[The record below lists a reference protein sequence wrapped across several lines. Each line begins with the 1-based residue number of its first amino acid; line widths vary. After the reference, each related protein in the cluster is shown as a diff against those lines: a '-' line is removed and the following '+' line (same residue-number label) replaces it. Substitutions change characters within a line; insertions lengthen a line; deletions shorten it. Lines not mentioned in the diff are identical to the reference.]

1 MVEGRNDYLVS
12 KALRTFMWAS
22 ILTSAAQQLATLTD
36 AVVVS
41 NLIGPDAI
49 SAVNLVMPVLTLL
62 SCISILFGVGG
73 SILAAKAIGRRDTGE
88 VNRVFT
94 TSVTA
99 TLLCGA
105 VLSALLSVLAPRIV
119 SVICPLDSRIYPLA
133 VSYMRT
139 VTLGTAF
146 LMAGSA
152 LQNFVK
158 TDGNPRLVM
167 RAVMLGALLNLVLD
181 IVFIKYLNLGIAGSA
196 WATIASYLVA
206 MLVCLNHFRN
216 PHCSFRWDWSVLR
229 SVRLTLRMQG
239 ATVKEGFP
247 MSINGL
253 LLGVCIYAFN
263 SIVLHAQ
270 GDDGMYVW
278 SLCLQLF
285 MIAQMVLGGIATSI
299 YSIGGLLV
307 GERDMPG
314 LRLLTRRV
322 LRYVCGALLVVTLV
336 VLAFPGWLGGIFGSG
351 GIPVGGLL
359 YPALRIFSLMLIPYA
374 VVAVLRVLYQMI
386 GYRGLSIVLSI
397 AQLVV
402 MVLFVWGF
410 ALWNPRLLWWG
421 FPVSAV
427 VLLLVLL
434 LTSWRI
440 RRKKPQA
447 ALMTLIPRT
456 EEGRALNISVRL
468 TRDDVVRAMDAVTSF
483 LKQNDVKGSAAYNV
497 RLCCEELLYNI
508 VSYAVEKCPEK
519 HFVDVHIRC
528 TESVVSVLLKDDG
541 RPFNPVLKDTPE
553 GLEQLGLRLVNG
565 TSSTINYQYMYNQN
579 MVYLTFLR

>member
-1 MVEGRNDYLVS
+1 MEVRRNDYLVS
-12 KALRTFMWAS
+12 RALRTFMWAS
-22 ILTSAAQQLATLTD
+22 ILSSAAQQMATLTD

-62 SCISILFGVGG
+62 SCICVLFGVGG
-73 SILAAKAIGRRDTGE
+73 SVLAAKAMGRRDMGE

-94 TSVTA
+94 TSMTA
-99 TLLCGA
+99 TLLCG
-105 VLSALLSVLAPRIV
+105 VFLSVMLSWLTPQIV
-119 SVICPLDSRIYPLA
+119 SIICPEGSRIYPLA

-146 LMAGSA
+146 LMAGSV
-152 LQNFVK
+152 LQSFVK

-167 RAVMLGALLNLVLD
+167 TAVMLGALLNLVFDL
-181 IVFIKYLNLGIAGSA
+181 VFIKYLGLGIAGSA
-196 WATIASYLVA
+196 WATIVSYLAA
-206 MLVCLNHFRN
+206 MLVCLMHFSR

-229 SVRLTLRMQG
+229 SVRLTLKMQRS
-239 ATVKEGFP
+239 TVKEGFP

-285 MIAQMVLGGIATSI
+285 MIAQMVLGGIATSL

-322 LRYVCGALLVVTLV
+322 LRYVCGTLLAVTLLVI
-336 VLAFPGWLGGIFGSG
+336 AFPGLIGSIFGSG

-374 VVAVLRVLYQMI
+374 VVAVLRALYQMI
-386 GYRGLSIVLSI
+386 GYRGLSVVLSV

-410 ALWNPRLLWWG
+410 ALLNHRLLWWG
-421 FPVSAV
+421 FPISAA

-434 LTSWRI
+434 LTSWGI
-440 RRKKPQA
+440 RRKKPQV
-447 ALMTLIPRT
+447 ALMTLTPRT
-456 EEGRALNISVRL
+456 EEGRSLNISVRL
-468 TRDDVVRAMDAVTSF
+468 TRDDVARAMDAVTGF
-483 LKQNDVKGSAAYNV
+483 LRDNDVTGSIAYNV

-508 VSYAVEKCPEK
+508 VNYAVDKCPEK
-519 HFVDVHIRC
+519 HFVDVHILC
-528 TESVVSVLLKDDG
+528 SEPLVSVLVKDDG

-553 GLEQLGLRLVNG
+553 GTAHLGLRLVNG
-565 TSSTINYQYMYNQN
+565 ISSTIHYQYMYNQN
-579 MVYLTFLR
+579 MVYLTFHR